1 MPTEKWISRFKEKWI
16 SRFKENLKR
25 VSTWILVKFSEL
37 RHYYPLFCSTWES
50 KIFYPT
56 MGRDKV
62 AVFKVVEDVQFL
74 DTFLHF
80 KLVPTQLSMI
90 NTSNLTYS
98 GISGRVL
105 DPENRNLIYIF
116 MMFNKEME
124 YMQLLLQ
131 QVEYPLLSERNWI
144 IHAGLNLLIII

>member
-1 MPTEKWISRFKEKWI
+1 
-16 SRFKENLKR
+16 
-25 VSTWILVKFSEL
+25 
-37 RHYYPLFCSTWES
+37 
-50 KIFYPT
+50 
-56 MGRDKV
+56 MGRDE
-62 AVFKVVEDVQFL
+62 VFKVVEDVQFL

-131 QVEYPLLSERNWI
+131 QVEYPLLSERN
-144 IHAGLNLLIII
+144 